1 MPSNLNYIIDQ
12 VGKDKGIGRK
22 VIIEALEQAVLTAS
36 RKKYGHQG
44 EIEVHFNEEV
54 GEVELFQFKQV
65 VEEVTNASAEI
76 SLEEARELD
85 NEAQIGDSLGV
96 KLNTDF
102 GRIGAQTAKQVII
115 QKVRDAERE
124 NVYNESKDRKG
135 DIATGTVQRM
145 EKGSLYVNI
154 GRAEAVLF
162 SKEQIPGEVYRQGE
176 RLRAYILEVQRNSKG
191 PQIFLSRTHPGFL
204 IKLFEMEVPEISE
217 GVIKIISAAREP
229 GERAKI
235 SVYSS
240 SRDVD
245 PVGAC
250 VGMRGSRV
258 QSVVQELRG
267 ERIDII
273 PWSQDQAKYVCNA
286 LAPAKISRV
295 YIDEESRYMEVV
307 VADDQLSLAI
317 GKKGQNVRLASKLT
331 GWKIDIKSE
340 SKMEKISSEI
350 FEIFKG
356 LPHIGDVASRIL
368 YNEGFRSLKEV
379 AEVDPEELA
388 KVLGIEKEK
397 AFQIA
402 EGALQMIQKKEG
414 AEARQEDLP
423 PAKAPDMDPVDQM
436 EGVGEKTAEILK
448 SNGFRTIQ
456 DILKTNVESLSA
468 LPGIGI
474 KKAEKLIQSAQSYLE
489 GSKPR

>member
-1 MPSNLNYIIDQ
+1 MPSNLNYVIDQ
-12 VGKDKGIGRK
+12 VGKDKGIDRK

-44 EIEVHFNEEV
+44 EIEVHYNEEA

-65 VEEVTNASAEI
+65 VEEMTNPSTEI
-76 SLEEARELD
+76 SLEEAGELD

-124 NVYNESKDRKG
+124 NVYNEFKDRKG
-135 DIATGTVQRM
+135 DLVSGALQRM
-145 EKGSLYVNI
+145 EKGNLFISI

-162 SKEQIPGEVYRQGE
+162 SKEQIPGESYRQGE
-176 RLRAYILEVQRNSKG
+176 RLRAYILDVQKNSKG
-191 PQIFLSRTHPGFL
+191 PQIFLSRTHPGIL
-204 IKLFEMEVPEISE
+204 TKLFEMEVPEISE

-229 GERAKI
+229 GERAKV

-240 SRDVD
+240 NRDVD

-258 QSVVQELRG
+258 QNVVQELRG

-295 YIDEESRYMEVV
+295 YIDEENRHMEVV

-340 SKMEKISSEI
+340 SRMEKISSEI
-350 FEIFKG
+350 FEKFKG
-356 LPHIGDVASRIL
+356 LPDIGDVASRIL
-368 YNEGFRSLKEV
+368 YNEGFRSIKEV

-388 KVLGIEKEK
+388 KVLGLEKEK
-397 AFQIA
+397 AMEIVERAIQMSQRE
-402 EGALQMIQKKEG
+402 EGKEVGQEAL
-414 AEARQEDLP
+414 
-423 PAKAPDMDPVDQM
+423 PAAGDPSLDPVDRM
-436 EGVGEKTAEILK
+436 EGVGEKTAQILEA
-448 SNGFRTIQ
+448 NGFKTVH
-456 DILKTNVESLSA
+456 DILKTNVEKLSD

-474 KKAEKLIQSAQSYLE
+474 KKAEKLIQSAKQYIE
-489 GSKPR
+489 GKRA

>member
-1 MPSNLNYIIDQ
+1 MPSNLNYVIDQ
-12 VGKDKGIGRK
+12 VGKDKGIDRK

-44 EIEVHFNEEV
+44 EIEVRYNEEA
-54 GEVELFQFKQV
+54 GEIELFQFKQV
-65 VEEVTNASAEI
+65 VEEVVNPSTEI
-76 SLEEARELD
+76 SLKEARALD

-96 KLNTDF
+96 KLDTDF

-124 NVYNESKDRKG
+124 NVYNEFKDRKG
-135 DIATGTVQRM
+135 DLVSGVVQRM
-145 EKGSLYVNI
+145 EKGSLYINI
-154 GRAEAVLF
+154 GRAEAVLL
-162 SKEQIPGEVYRQGE
+162 SKEQISGEVYRQGE
-176 RLRAYILEVQRNSKG
+176 RIRAYILDVQKNSKG

-240 SRDVD
+240 NRDVD

-258 QSVVQELRG
+258 LSVVQELRG

-273 PWSQDQAKYVCNA
+273 PWAQDQAKYVCNA

-295 YIDEESRYMEVV
+295 YIDEENRHMEMV

-340 SKMEKISSEI
+340 SRMEKISNEI
-350 FEIFKG
+350 LEKFKEF
-356 LPHIGDVASRIL
+356 PHIGDVHSRIL
-368 YNEGFRSLKEV
+368 YNEGFRSIKEV
-379 AEVDPEELA
+379 SEVDPEELA

-397 AFQIA
+397 ASEIV
-402 EGALQMIQKKEG
+402 EKALQMVQKEVGKEVS
-414 AEARQEDLP
+414 QESIP
-423 PAKAPDMDPVDQM
+423 PMEGPAFDPVDQI
-436 EGVGEKTAEILK
+436 EGVGEKTAKILETNEFK
-448 SNGFRTIQ
+448 TVQ
-456 DILKTNVESLSA
+456 DILKTDVEKLSS

-474 KKAEKLIQSAQSYLE
+474 KKAEKLIQSARHYVQSKE
-489 GSKPR
+489 K

>member
-1 MPSNLNYIIDQ
+1 MPSNLNYVIEQ
-12 VGKDKGIGRK
+12 VGKDKGIDRK

-44 EIEVHFNEEV
+44 EIEVHYNEEV
-54 GEVELFQFKQV
+54 GEIELFQFKQV
-65 VEEVTNASAEI
+65 VEEVVNPSVEI
-76 SLEEARELD
+76 SLKEAQTLD
-85 NEAQIGDSLGV
+85 SEAQIGDSLGV
-96 KLNTDF
+96 KLDTDF

-124 NVYNESKDRKG
+124 NVYNEFKDRKG
-135 DIATGTVQRM
+135 DLVSGTVQRM
-145 EKGSLYVNI
+145 EKGTLYINI
-154 GRAEAVLF
+154 GRAEAVLL

-176 RLRAYILEVQRNSKG
+176 RIRAYILDIQKNSKG

-240 SRDVD
+240 NRDVD

-250 VGMRGSRV
+250 VGMKGSRV
-258 QSVVQELRG
+258 LNVVQELRG

-273 PWSQDQAKYVCNA
+273 PWAQDQAKYVCNA
-286 LAPAKISRV
+286 LSPAKISRV
-295 YIDEESRYMEVV
+295 YIDEENRYMEMV

-340 SKMEKISSEI
+340 SRMEKISNEI
-350 FEIFKG
+350 LERFKD
-356 LPHIGDVASRIL
+356 LPYIGDVHSHIL
-368 YNEGFRSLKEV
+368 YNEGFRSIKEV
-379 AEVDPEELA
+379 SEVDPEELA
-388 KVLGIEKEK
+388 KVLAFEKEK
-397 AFQIA
+397 ALEII
-402 EGALQMIQKKEG
+402 EKALQLAQEEG
-414 AEARQEDLP
+414 GIEVSPESGTPLEGSHS
-423 PAKAPDMDPVDQM
+423 DPVDQL
-436 EGVGEKTAEILK
+436 EGVGEKIGEILEG
-448 SNGFRTIQ
+448 NGFKTVQDLLRT
-456 DILKTNVESLSA
+456 DVAKLSS
-468 LPGIGI
+468 LPGIGM
-474 KKAEKLIQSAQSYLE
+474 KKAEKLIQAARSYVE
-489 GSKPR
+489 SKK

>member
-1 MPSNLNYIIDQ
+1 MPSNLNYVIEQ
-12 VGKDKGIGRK
+12 VGKDKGIDRK

-44 EIEVHFNEEV
+44 EIEVHYNEEA

-65 VEEVTNASAEI
+65 VEEVTNPSTEI
-76 SLEEARELD
+76 SLREAKDLD
-85 NEAQIGDSLGV
+85 NEVQIGDSLGV

-124 NVYNESKDRKG
+124 NVYNEFKDRKG
-135 DIATGTVQRM
+135 DLVSGTVQRM
-145 EKGSLYVNI
+145 EKGNLYLSI

-162 SKEQIPGEVYRQGE
+162 SKEQIPGESYRQGE
-176 RLRAYILEVQRNSKG
+176 RLRAYILEIQKNSKG

-240 SRDVD
+240 NRDVD

-250 VGMRGSRV
+250 VGMKGSRV
-258 QSVVQELRG
+258 QNVVQELRG

-273 PWSQDQAKYVCNA
+273 SWSQDQAKYVCNA

-295 YIDEESRYMEVV
+295 YIDEENRHMEVV

-340 SKMEKISSEI
+340 SRMEKISSEI
-350 FEIFKG
+350 LEKFKG
-356 LPHIGDVASRIL
+356 LPHIGDVGSRIL
-368 YNEGFRSLKEV
+368 YNEGFRSVKEV

-388 KVLGIEKEK
+388 RVLEIEKEK
-397 AFQIA
+397 SLEIVEEAIQMSQR
-402 EGALQMIQKKEG
+402 EGDKEIGKEILSMIGDPAL
-414 AEARQEDLP
+414 
-423 PAKAPDMDPVDQM
+423 DPVDRM
-436 EGVGEKTAEILK
+436 EGVGEKTATILEA
-448 SNGFRTIQ
+448 NGFKIIR
-456 DILKTNVESLSA
+456 DILETTVERLSA
-468 LPGIGI
+468 LQGIGV
-474 KKAEKLIQSAQSYLE
+474 KKAEKLIQSAKQYTE
-489 GSKPR
+489 GKKG

>member
-1 MPSNLNYIIDQ
+1 MPSNLNYVIDQ
-12 VGKDKGIGRK
+12 VGKDKGIDRK

-44 EIEVHFNEEV
+44 EIEVHYNEEI

-65 VEEVTNASAEI
+65 VEEAANPATEI
-76 SLEEARELD
+76 SLEEARVLD
-85 NEAQIGDSLGV
+85 SEAQIGDSLGV

-124 NVYNESKDRKG
+124 NVYNEFKDRKG
-135 DIATGTVQRM
+135 DLASGTVQRM
-145 EKGSLYVNI
+145 EKGNLYINI

-176 RLRAYILEVQRNSKG
+176 RIRAYILDIQKNSKG

-217 GVIKIISAAREP
+217 GVIKIISAARET

-240 SRDVD
+240 NRDVD

-250 VGMRGSRV
+250 VGMKGSRV

-295 YIDEESRYMEVV
+295 YIDEENRHMEMV

-350 FEIFKG
+350 LESFKS
-356 LPHIGDVASRIL
+356 LPHIGDVTSRIL
-368 YNEGFRSLKEV
+368 YNEGFRSIKEV
-379 AEVDPEELA
+379 SEVDPEELA
-388 KVLGIEKEK
+388 KALEIERERAVEIVEK
-397 AFQIA
+397 ALQI
-402 EGALQMIQKKEG
+402 IQQKGSLED
-414 AEARQEDLP
+414 AQEVASPTGKPVL
-423 PAKAPDMDPVDQM
+423 DPVNQI
-436 EGVGEKTAEILK
+436 EGVGEKTAEILVA
-448 SNGFRTIQ
+448 NGFKTVQ
-456 DILKTNVESLSA
+456 DVLETNVEKLST
-468 LPGIGI
+468 LPGIGT
-474 KKAEKLIQSAQSYLE
+474 KKAEKLIQSAQRYIE
-489 GSKPR
+489 GKKA